1 MDDGEKIVHANF
13 GSKPSADGSKEI
25 SEVFRIIKE
34 LEAKGLRFLFCLGYD
49 AEGEVQV
56 AYGGALESMAT
67 FVGDLE
73 LAKSVII
80 DSWKRTDT

>member
-1 MDDGEKIVHANF
+1 MDEGDKIVNVNF

-25 SEVFRIIKE
+25 SEVFRIVKE
-34 LEAKGLRFLFCLGYD
+34 LEAKGLRFIFCLGYD

-56 AYGGALESMAT
+56 AYGGALESLAV
-67 FVGDLE
+67 FIGDIE

-80 DSWKRTDT
+80 DNWKRIDP